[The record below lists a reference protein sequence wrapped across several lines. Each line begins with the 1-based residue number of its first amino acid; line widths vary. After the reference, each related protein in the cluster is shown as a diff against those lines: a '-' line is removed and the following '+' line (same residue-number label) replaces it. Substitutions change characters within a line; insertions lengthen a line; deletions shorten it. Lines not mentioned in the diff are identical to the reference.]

1 MIKNRVELL
10 MRRRNVVEFREADE
24 LEVVLKRRAKI
35 PSAGGW
41 KWGPETPLAPQRVRI
56 VPAKRRYGDE
66 TVNTE
71 QGAIPTWP
79 YVILGEPDMDIQ
91 EGDKFTWAGDD
102 YIVKSIEADTEE
114 RTVAAVTKHEA

>member
-10 MRRRNVVEFREADE
+10 MRQRNVVEFREADE
-24 LEVVLKRRAKI
+24 VEVVLKRREKI

-41 KWGPETPLAPQRVRI
+41 KWGPEASLAPQRVRI
-56 VPAKRRYGDE
+56 VPAKRRYSDE

-79 YVILGEPDMDIQ
+79 YIILGAPDMDIKA
-91 EGDKFTWAGDD
+91 GDTFTWDGDL
-102 YIVKSIEADTEE
+102 YTVKSVETDREE
-114 RTVAAVTKHEA
+114 RTMAAVTKNDA